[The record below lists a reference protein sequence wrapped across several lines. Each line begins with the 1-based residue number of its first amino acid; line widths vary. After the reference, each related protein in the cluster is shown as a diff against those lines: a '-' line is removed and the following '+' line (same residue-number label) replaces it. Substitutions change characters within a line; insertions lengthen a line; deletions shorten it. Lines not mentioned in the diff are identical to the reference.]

1 MKASWLAMLLA
12 LGFLPAFAQ
21 TGVVNGECRDL
32 TLEELRYEQRGHYL
46 SEARKQPDTV
56 YSLFV
61 HDYMIHRSGL
71 WLDGLDSAT
80 LARFSCL
87 QYLNL
92 RGVLKLETIEA
103 IGRLPRLKMLV
114 LNGPFAPQPTDE
126 SQKALWKALCQLK
139 SLESLTINV
148 NRSGLETLA
157 FPAGFG
163 ALKNL
168 KELHV
173 HGCKQVEFARQFV
186 DQSPLE
192 VLSLGMDPLGEVE
205 YSRLQRVPP
214 EIVSLKRLKSLSI
227 YRTDVR
233 ELPES
238 LDRLAELESLTLIK
252 NPALGALPRSFEKLR
267 SLQNLSVWQSSI
279 SELPPNFGQLVSL
292 KHLKLDKCPVYALP
306 ESFGQ
311 LGSLETFEFDAYRES
326 LSELPESFGQLT
338 KLKKLSLKG
347 HAKLT
352 ALPESFANLSSL
364 ETLHMN
370 GCKLAH
376 LPESFGDLQ
385 NLKYADLSKN
395 QLTGLPQSFLNFAG
409 KHRMFYLNGNPLDP
423 ERMRAMRRALPMTV
437 EIHWNT
443 PGFR

>member
-1 MKASWLAMLLA
+1 MKASWLAALLS

-21 TGVVNGECRDL
+21 TGVMNGECRDL
-32 TLEELRYEQRGHYL
+32 TLEELRYEQRGHYQ
-46 SEARKQPDTV
+46 SEARKQPDSV

-61 HDYMIHRSGL
+61 HDYMIHRSGP

-103 IGRLPRLKMLV
+103 IGRLPLLKMLV
-114 LNGPFAPQPTDE
+114 LNCPFAPQPTE
-126 SQKALWKALCQLK
+126 ERQKALWKAICQLK

-148 NRSGLETLA
+148 NRSGLEILA
-157 FPAGFG
+157 FPASFG

-173 HGCKQVEFARQFV
+173 HGCKQVEFAQQFV

-214 EIVSLKRLKSLSI
+214 EIVRFRRLRTLSI

-233 ELPES
+233 DLPES
-238 LDRLAELESLTLIK
+238 LGKLAELESLSLIK
-252 NPALGALPRSFEKLR
+252 NPELAALPHSFGKLRKLQTLAVWESSITELPRNFGRLINLKSLKLQKCLIKALPEALGQLTCLDTFELDASGQ
-267 SLQNLSVWQSSI
+267 SLS
-279 SELPPNFGQLVSL
+279 
-292 KHLKLDKCPVYALP
+292 ALP

-311 LGSLETFEFDAYRES
+311 LA
-326 LSELPESFGQLT
+326 

-347 HAKLT
+347 HSKLT

-364 ETLHMN
+364 ETLYLN

-443 PGFR
+443 LGFR